1 MREAGQRYRGDRG
14 ERLTRRPSPSRGGRA
29 APEEAERAGGP
40 TCGSGGGMAGMELGE
55 QTEPR
60 GGGAA
65 VTDPRGVLR
74 QGRAFLDF
82 FWDIAKPEQ
91 EVRLAATE
99 SLLRHLREGK
109 KVRRGP
115 VVRAGSG
122 SSHGSSLRSR
132 LGSADGARAGRGGL
146 AAGPRSEQPG
156 HRPGRSVL
164 QDDELKYT
172 LKRLV
177 EGLGA
182 TREAAR
188 PGFSLA
194 LAQVSVS
201 QRGSEPSAPLSML
214 GVSFAVCAKLE
225 DSLLCTWEGRFLQ

>member
-1 MREAGQRYRGDRG
+1 MAEPEGQ
-14 ERLTRRPSPSRGGRA
+14 GG
-29 APEEAERAGGP
+29 
-40 TCGSGGGMAGMELGE
+40 
-55 QTEPR
+55 
-60 GGGAA
+60 
-65 VTDPRGVLR
+65 VVVVDPRGVLR
-74 QGRAFLDF
+74 QGRAFLDL

-99 SLLRHLREGK
+99 NLLRHLREGR

-115 VVRAGSG
+115 RP
-122 SSHGSSLRSR
+122 R
-132 LGSADGARAGRGGL
+132 RAGRRGRGCGQAAGGRGPSL
-146 AAGPRSEQPG
+146 RLEPRVLGRGRPAGPRGS
-156 HRPGRSVL
+156 GREVTAGAGSVL

-194 LAQVSVS
+194 LAQVSASPPRPLANRS
-201 QRGSEPSAPLSML
+201 QVLGSRFAGCEVAGGLPPRSSACGWQGKLL
-214 GVSFAVCAKLE
+214 QQAHTGILCSFK
-225 DSLLCTWEGRFLQ
+225 